1 MQSATTGVRSASRAD
16 RRGPWTTIS
25 GRPIAALYTPEDIAT
40 LDYQRDLGDPGQFP
54 YTRGLHPTGY
64 RGKPWT
70 MRQFAGFGTPEE
82 TNARYT
88 QLLADGGTGLSVAF
102 DLPTLMGRDP
112 DHELSL
118 GEVCALYF
126 YSASDH
132 AFFISHITRIEAEAP
147 GVERSCAIPVDLLKP
162 EQKHRVSLGG
172 VREPS
177 QGGGPEAPPSWRPTR
192 FLDLETQVAWDED
205 TLVFSLEQPGGEGQ
219 LRLGS
224 MPRPCGR

>member
-1 MQSATTGVRSASRAD
+1 MPEGYIRYEGPLAGPYETYDEMADAACEHMSQPLGAGEANRA
-16 RRGPWTTIS
+16 
-25 GRPIAALYTPEDIAT
+25 
-40 LDYQRDLGDPGQFP
+40 LG
-54 YTRGLHPTGY
+54 Y
-64 RGKPWT
+64 
-70 MRQFAGFGTPEE
+70 
-82 TNARYT
+82 
-88 QLLADGGTGLSVAF
+88 
-102 DLPTLMGRDP
+102 
-112 DHELSL
+112 
-118 GEVCALYF
+118 CALYF

-205 TLVFSLEQPGGEGQ
+205 TLVFSLEQPGVCASYDYGYFQGEVSVRRGNKWFP
-219 LRLGS
+219 LGKVFREGEVR
-224 MPRPCGR
+224 MLAAD